1 MEANFYSRSC
11 GGEVCSCSTPILC
24 SCSTTSSLTCSRPT
38 SSSSMSRRPILPR
51 FTASAR
57 IAKVPIAT
65 APAALAPTPK
75 APRAVHACPVATR
88 ANATC
93 APNGGCS
100 FRLALCIFFTVLSF
114 PTRSEKT
121 LVHLQNRFQVMS
133 YSSDH
138 ETSHLCP
145 YTFEKGAQG
154 SAGRAALQR
163 RLRPASLPD
172 TPGERPWRD
181 RAADSR
187 KSWVRFADAARRYPR
202 LQPARGGCPGCGLLT
217 PKANSHRFR
226 QRANRSSQRAL
237 TPLSQGV
244 R

>member
-1 MEANFYSRSC
+1 MD
-11 GGEVCSCSTPILC
+11 EVRIHPEV
-24 SCSTTSSLTCSRPT
+24 RAGDP
-38 SSSSMSRRPILPR
+38 
-51 FTASAR
+51 FVAASAPH
-57 IAKVPIAT
+57 VCNSGWVT
-65 APAALAPTPK
+65 LSVAAIDEET
-75 APRAVHACPVATR
+75 
-88 ANATC
+88 
-93 APNGGCS
+93 G
-100 FRLALCIFFTVLSF
+100 
-114 PTRSEKT
+114 EEY

-187 KSWVRFADAARRYPR
+187 KSWVRFADGARRYPR